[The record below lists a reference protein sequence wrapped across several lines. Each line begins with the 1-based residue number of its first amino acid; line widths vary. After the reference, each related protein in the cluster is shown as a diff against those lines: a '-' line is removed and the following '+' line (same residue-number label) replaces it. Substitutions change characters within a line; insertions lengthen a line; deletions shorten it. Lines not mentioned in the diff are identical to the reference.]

1 MEQQIKERK
10 KKLTIDLWIIA
21 LVTIAVYIV
30 YGVFGSRIMSFC
42 KNSDISVWPR
52 LLTAAA
58 LEFGIAGLGIT
69 IVGLM
74 RKESF
79 ASFGLRWENAIKAV
93 LWTIV
98 FFLPYI
104 LFIFLSGQF
113 EGYEPLSIM
122 VTPDLHKAGI
132 VATIIGTL
140 VIAVVWGFFEGFNYV
155 VICEKINRRFPVK
168 TKFFDWG
175 ALVVS
180 IMGILFHPMSF
191 SIQGIIEIV
200 TTFIAILWNAAGDDS
215 LKMFYYRGLHE
226 WHDEHGYLID
236 TCLTAQDRF
245 KNDLDYFRIV
255 YSD

>member
-1 MEQQIKERK
+1 MEQQIKERT

-30 YGVFGSRIMSFC
+30 YGVFGSRTMSFC

-200 TTFIAILWNAAGDDS
+200 TTFIAIYGMLQVRKVYKNAWGCVFAFLFIWNA
-215 LKMFYYRGLHE
+215 L
-226 WHDEHGYLID
+226 
-236 TCLTAQDRF
+236 
-245 KNDLDYFRIV
+245 
-255 YSD
+255 

>member
-52 LLTAAA
+52 LLMAAA

-175 ALVVS
+175 ALVDS

-200 TTFIAILWNAAGDDS
+200 TTFIAIYGMLQVRKVYKNAWGCVFAFLFIWNA
-215 LKMFYYRGLHE
+215 L
-226 WHDEHGYLID
+226 
-236 TCLTAQDRF
+236 
-245 KNDLDYFRIV
+245 
-255 YSD
+255 

>member
-30 YGVFGSRIMSFC
+30 YVVFGSRIMSFC

-52 LLTAAA
+52 LLMAAA

-200 TTFIAILWNAAGDDS
+200 TTFIAIYGMLQVRKVYKNAWGCVFAFLFIWNA
-215 LKMFYYRGLHE
+215 L
-226 WHDEHGYLID
+226 
-236 TCLTAQDRF
+236 
-245 KNDLDYFRIV
+245 
-255 YSD
+255 

>member
-122 VTPDLHKAGI
+122 VTPDLPKAGI

-200 TTFIAILWNAAGDDS
+200 TTFIAIYGMLQVRKVYKNAWGCVFAFLFIWNA
-215 LKMFYYRGLHE
+215 L
-226 WHDEHGYLID
+226 
-236 TCLTAQDRF
+236 
-245 KNDLDYFRIV
+245 
-255 YSD
+255 

>member
-52 LLTAAA
+52 LLMAAA

-175 ALVVS
+175 SLVVS
-180 IMGILFHPMSF
+180 IIGILFHPMSF

-200 TTFIAILWNAAGDDS
+200 TTFIAIYGMLQVRKVYKNAWGCVFAFLFIWNA
-215 LKMFYYRGLHE
+215 L
-226 WHDEHGYLID
+226 
-236 TCLTAQDRF
+236 
-245 KNDLDYFRIV
+245 
-255 YSD
+255 

>member
-168 TKFFDWG
+168 TKYLDWG

-200 TTFIAILWNAAGDDS
+200 TTFIAIYGMLQVRKVYKNAWGCVFAFLFIWNA
-215 LKMFYYRGLHE
+215 L
-226 WHDEHGYLID
+226 
-236 TCLTAQDRF
+236 
-245 KNDLDYFRIV
+245 
-255 YSD
+255 

>member
-122 VTPDLHKAGI
+122 VNPDLHKAGI

-200 TTFIAILWNAAGDDS
+200 TTFIAIYGMLQVRKVYKNAWGCVFAFLFIWNA
-215 LKMFYYRGLHE
+215 L
-226 WHDEHGYLID
+226 
-236 TCLTAQDRF
+236 
-245 KNDLDYFRIV
+245 
-255 YSD
+255 

>member
-69 IVGLM
+69 IVVLM

-79 ASFGLRWENAIKAV
+79 ASFELRWENAIKAV

-200 TTFIAILWNAAGDDS
+200 TTFIAIYGMLQVRKVYKNAWGCVFAFLFIWNA
-215 LKMFYYRGLHE
+215 L
-226 WHDEHGYLID
+226 
-236 TCLTAQDRF
+236 
-245 KNDLDYFRIV
+245 
-255 YSD
+255 

>member
-200 TTFIAILWNAAGDDS
+200 TTFIAIYGMLQVRKVYKNAWGCVFASLFIWNA
-215 LKMFYYRGLHE
+215 L
-226 WHDEHGYLID
+226 
-236 TCLTAQDRF
+236 
-245 KNDLDYFRIV
+245 
-255 YSD
+255 

>member
-93 LWTIV
+93 RWTIV

-200 TTFIAILWNAAGDDS
+200 TTFIAIYGMLQVRKVFKNAWGCVFAFLFIWNA
-215 LKMFYYRGLHE
+215 L
-226 WHDEHGYLID
+226 
-236 TCLTAQDRF
+236 
-245 KNDLDYFRIV
+245 
-255 YSD
+255 

>member
-42 KNSDISVWPR
+42 KNSNISVWPR

-200 TTFIAILWNAAGDDS
+200 TTFIAIYGMLQVRKVYKNAWGCVFAFLFIWNA
-215 LKMFYYRGLHE
+215 L
-226 WHDEHGYLID
+226 
-236 TCLTAQDRF
+236 
-245 KNDLDYFRIV
+245 
-255 YSD
+255 

>member
-1 MEQQIKERK
+1 MKQQIKERK

-52 LLTAAA
+52 LLMAAA

-200 TTFIAILWNAAGDDS
+200 TTFIAIYGMLQVRKVYKNAWGCVFAFLFIWNA
-215 LKMFYYRGLHE
+215 L
-226 WHDEHGYLID
+226 
-236 TCLTAQDRF
+236 
-245 KNDLDYFRIV
+245 
-255 YSD
+255 

>member
-1 MEQQIKERK
+1 MYYKCNQIPKQQIKERK

-52 LLTAAA
+52 LLMAAA

-200 TTFIAILWNAAGDDS
+200 TTFIAIYGMLQVRKVYKNAWGCVFAFLFIWNA
-215 LKMFYYRGLHE
+215 L
-226 WHDEHGYLID
+226 
-236 TCLTAQDRF
+236 
-245 KNDLDYFRIV
+245 
-255 YSD
+255 

>member
-52 LLTAAA
+52 LLMAAA

-200 TTFIAILWNAAGDDS
+200 TTFIAIYGMLQVRKVYKNAFFSVHLECALTYILS
-215 LKMFYYRGLHE
+215 PN
-226 WHDEHGYLID
+226 LI
-236 TCLTAQDRF
+236 
-245 KNDLDYFRIV
+245 I
-255 YSD
+255 

>member
-200 TTFIAILWNAAGDDS
+200 TTFIAIYGMLQVRKVYKNAWGCAFAFLFIWNA
-215 LKMFYYRGLHE
+215 L
-226 WHDEHGYLID
+226 
-236 TCLTAQDRF
+236 
-245 KNDLDYFRIV
+245 
-255 YSD
+255 

>member
-52 LLTAAA
+52 LLMAAA

-132 VATIIGTL
+132 VATIIGPL

-200 TTFIAILWNAAGDDS
+200 TTFIAIYGMLQVRKVYKNAWGCVFAFLFIWNA
-215 LKMFYYRGLHE
+215 L
-226 WHDEHGYLID
+226 
-236 TCLTAQDRF
+236 
-245 KNDLDYFRIV
+245 
-255 YSD
+255 

>member
-155 VICEKINRRFPVK
+155 VICEKINRRFLVK

-200 TTFIAILWNAAGDDS
+200 TTFIAIYGMLQVRKVYKNAWGCVFAFLFIWNA
-215 LKMFYYRGLHE
+215 L
-226 WHDEHGYLID
+226 
-236 TCLTAQDRF
+236 
-245 KNDLDYFRIV
+245 
-255 YSD
+255 

>member
-52 LLTAAA
+52 LLMAAA

-140 VIAVVWGFFEGFNYV
+140 VIAVVLGFFEGFNYV

-200 TTFIAILWNAAGDDS
+200 TTFIAIYGMLQVRKVYKNAWGCVFAFLFIWNA
-215 LKMFYYRGLHE
+215 L
-226 WHDEHGYLID
+226 
-236 TCLTAQDRF
+236 
-245 KNDLDYFRIV
+245 
-255 YSD
+255 

>member
-122 VTPDLHKAGI
+122 VIPDLHKAGI

-200 TTFIAILWNAAGDDS
+200 TTFIAIYGMLQVRKVYKNAWGCVFAFLFIWNA
-215 LKMFYYRGLHE
+215 L
-226 WHDEHGYLID
+226 
-236 TCLTAQDRF
+236 
-245 KNDLDYFRIV
+245 
-255 YSD
+255 

>member
-52 LLTAAA
+52 LLMAAA

-132 VATIIGTL
+132 VASIIGTL

-200 TTFIAILWNAAGDDS
+200 TTFIAIYGMLQVRKVYKNAWGCVFAFLFIWNA
-215 LKMFYYRGLHE
+215 L
-226 WHDEHGYLID
+226 
-236 TCLTAQDRF
+236 
-245 KNDLDYFRIV
+245 
-255 YSD
+255 

>member
-155 VICEKINRRFPVK
+155 VICEKTNRRFPVK
-168 TKFFDWG
+168 TKFFDCS

-200 TTFIAILWNAAGDDS
+200 TTFIAIYGMLQVRKVYKNAWGCVFAFLFIWNA
-215 LKMFYYRGLHE
+215 L
-226 WHDEHGYLID
+226 
-236 TCLTAQDRF
+236 
-245 KNDLDYFRIV
+245 
-255 YSD
+255 

>member
-200 TTFIAILWNAAGDDS
+200 TTFIAIHGMLQVRKVYKNAWGCVFAFLFIWNA
-215 LKMFYYRGLHE
+215 L
-226 WHDEHGYLID
+226 
-236 TCLTAQDRF
+236 
-245 KNDLDYFRIV
+245 
-255 YSD
+255 

>member
-52 LLTAAA
+52 LLMAAA

-98 FFLPYI
+98 FFLQYI

-200 TTFIAILWNAAGDDS
+200 TTFIAIYGMLQVRKVYKNAWGCVFAFLFIWNA
-215 LKMFYYRGLHE
+215 L
-226 WHDEHGYLID
+226 
-236 TCLTAQDRF
+236 
-245 KNDLDYFRIV
+245 
-255 YSD
+255 

>member
-200 TTFIAILWNAAGDDS
+200 TTFIAIYGMLQVRKVYKNAWGCVLLFCSFGMHFDIH
-215 LKMFYYRGLHE
+215 LV
-226 WHDEHGYLID
+226 
-236 TCLTAQDRF
+236 T
-245 KNDLDYFRIV
+245 
-255 YSD
+255 

>member
-52 LLTAAA
+52 LLMAAA

-93 LWTIV
+93 LWTIL

-200 TTFIAILWNAAGDDS
+200 TTFIAIYGMLQVRKVYKNAWGCVFAFLFIWNA
-215 LKMFYYRGLHE
+215 L
-226 WHDEHGYLID
+226 
-236 TCLTAQDRF
+236 
-245 KNDLDYFRIV
+245 
-255 YSD
+255 

>member
-21 LVTIAVYIV
+21 LFTIAVYIV

-200 TTFIAILWNAAGDDS
+200 TTFIAIYGMLQVRKVYKNAWGCVFAFLFIWNA
-215 LKMFYYRGLHE
+215 L
-226 WHDEHGYLID
+226 
-236 TCLTAQDRF
+236 
-245 KNDLDYFRIV
+245 
-255 YSD
+255 

>member
-58 LEFGIAGLGIT
+58 LEFG

-200 TTFIAILWNAAGDDS
+200 TTFIAIYGMLQVRKVYKNAWGCVFAFLFIWNA
-215 LKMFYYRGLHE
+215 L
-226 WHDEHGYLID
+226 
-236 TCLTAQDRF
+236 
-245 KNDLDYFRIV
+245 
-255 YSD
+255 

>member
-140 VIAVVWGFFEGFNYV
+140 VIAVGWGFFEGFNYV

-200 TTFIAILWNAAGDDS
+200 TTFIAIYGMLQVRKVYKNACENLVAMTAKI
-215 LKMFYYRGLHE
+215 LN
-226 WHDEHGYLID
+226 
-236 TCLTAQDRF
+236 LTNCF
-245 KNDLDYFRIV
+245 
-255 YSD
+255 